1 VQRSAF
7 ALRIP
12 LLTTVAIVAAAFAD
26 PVVESISNTGL
37 AGGTYDDN
45 DHLSIIPTLVLG
57 ALLVLLVAGVRCVD
71 LFRRA
76 GSSPR
81 PALFAELAR
90 NYSVSATPRD
100 LPLVAGL
107 QFAAL
112 YIMESSEQVLR
123 GGSFSVWDSTWL
135 GGPIWFS
142 LGVHVLFGAISLS
155 VLTSLVRTL
164 VRTFAAVLDTA
175 LRYRWLAQGR
185 PTDTAVI
192 VRAHE
197 IPLHPEPVRVSQ
209 TGGRAPPFL
218 RTTT

>member
-37 AGGTYDDN
+37 VGGSYDDN
-45 DHLSIIPTLVLG
+45 NHVSIIPTVVLA
-57 ALLVLLVAGVRCVD
+57 ALLVLLIAGVRCVD
-71 LFRRA
+71 LSRRA

-81 PALFAELAR
+81 PTWLAELAR

-100 LPLVAGL
+100 LPVVVGFQL
-107 QFAAL
+107 AAL

-123 GGSFSVWDSTWL
+123 GGGFAVWDPTWL

-142 LGVHVLFGAISLS
+142 LGVHTLFGAISLS
-155 VLTSLVRTL
+155 VLTSLIRSL

-175 LRYRWLAQGR
+175 LRYRWLAPR
-185 PTDTAVI
+185 RTTDTAMAVL
-192 VRAHE
+192 AHE
-197 IPLHPEPVRVSQ
+197 IPLHPEPLRVSQ